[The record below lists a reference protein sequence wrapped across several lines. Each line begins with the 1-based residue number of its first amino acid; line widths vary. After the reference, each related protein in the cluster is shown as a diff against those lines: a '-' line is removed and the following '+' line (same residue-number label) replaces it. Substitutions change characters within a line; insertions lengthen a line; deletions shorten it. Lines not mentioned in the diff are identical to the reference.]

1 MIAYRNTLI
10 QHMSEKV
17 QQLNR
22 ENLVV
27 RQHLKYVD
35 LYSNQSNYQTLSYE
49 DTLLVREELAP
60 LILPDGDEASAVRFD
75 VLMYGIEMA
84 YLIGKKY
91 GKAFVI

>member
-35 LYSNQSNYQTLSYE
+35 VYSNQSNYQTLSYE
-49 DTLLVREELAP
+49 DTLLVREELAS
-60 LILPDGDEASAVRFD
+60 LLLPDGDEASAVRFD